1 MDVES
6 RQSNA
11 DFHIS
16 EPVRSESFV
25 SETSYKYL
33 GSDTTA
39 QKVQKEKNRANRI
52 TRKLPLVADIII
64 FLTQL
69 LLAACFIYF
78 AYFYTP
84 MDTYECKAAYGSTLI
99 VTTQATNSINVSKNF
114 RMAIRFGF
122 WITILNFIRA
132 VINQLGIR
140 YKKVSLYYISIV
152 MYGFNALLF
161 LVWFIFAQIWRWS
174 FSGTLCS
181 GDNLT
186 LDEKSNYKNNAFY
199 INPEGV

>member
-1 MDVES
+1 
-6 RQSNA
+6 
-11 DFHIS
+11 
-16 EPVRSESFV
+16 
-25 SETSYKYL
+25 
-33 GSDTTA
+33 
-39 QKVQKEKNRANRI
+39 
-52 TRKLPLVADIII
+52 
-64 FLTQL
+64 
-69 LLAACFIYF
+69 
-78 AYFYTP
+78 
-84 MDTYECKAAYGSTLI
+84 MDTYECKAAYGSNLI
-99 VTTQATNSINVSKNF
+99 VTTQATNSINVSRNF

-181 GDNLT
+181 GDYLT
-186 LDEKSNYKNNAFY
+186 QEEKANYKNNPAFT
-199 INPEGV
+199 NPEGV